1 MVKSIELSK
10 KRGGNNNLMM
20 GWLEQMSEEREVS
33 AELDK
38 TFFYERYRLATS

>member
-20 GWLEQMSEEREVS
+20 GWLEQMSKERGVS
-33 AELDK
+33 AIVDK